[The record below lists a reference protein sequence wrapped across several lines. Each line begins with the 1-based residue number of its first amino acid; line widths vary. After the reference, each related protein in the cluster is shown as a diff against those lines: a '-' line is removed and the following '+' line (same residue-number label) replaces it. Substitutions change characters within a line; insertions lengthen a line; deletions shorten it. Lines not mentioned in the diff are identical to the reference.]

1 MPSPFLWSSPEFI
14 HQSKGNKQNQRGK
27 SENGGGGKNQLISS
41 SVLAGGAIMQAHL
54 QKQRHRYKTYRTEN
68 FLKLKENACHK
79 ECQDNH
85 PVSISLRL
93 FWAEILSAAGN
104 FRVTKMLTYPWFP
117 RQEPNV
123 FFLPCG
129 FCIIAENKRLWYLH
143 TLFSE
148 IIITIERHRL
158 WLLRHKRNRQKYK
171 VHHLYPMLYALHYR
185 LVNRHIRKSEF

>member
-1 MPSPFLWSSPEFI
+1 MYSSFVNHTFKNAVPFPLIKPRVHPPIQGEQTEPEGE
-14 HQSKGNKQNQRGK
+14 KR
-27 SENGGGGKNQLISS
+27 EWGGGKNQLISS

-104 FRVTKMLTYPWFP
+104 FRVTKMLTSPWFP

-129 FCIIAENKRLWYLH
+129 FCIIAENKRL
-143 TLFSE
+143 
-148 IIITIERHRL
+148 
-158 WLLRHKRNRQKYK
+158 
-171 VHHLYPMLYALHYR
+171 
-185 LVNRHIRKSEF
+185 